1 MLYVERLEHRVF
13 GHILVVL
20 SIRAPFGN
28 GGHYESCFSRGVD
41 VSWVPTIVAK
51 TIMMMVIQTATTI
64 NTPKYAL
71 GAAFHMIGAV
81 TNIERRPMQIM

>member
-41 VSWVPTIVAK
+41 VS
-51 TIMMMVIQTATTI
+51 
-64 NTPKYAL
+64 
-71 GAAFHMIGAV
+71 
-81 TNIERRPMQIM
+81 

>member
-51 TIMMMVIQTATTI
+51 TIMMMVTQTATTI